1 MVHLEDGLGGENP
14 GREPAVGVVRAALRQ
29 PLSTHSASIRA
40 VRRGPGV
47 GTDRDWSEVDLVATS
62 GAEVSDG
69 VPGYPAAGFK
79 VVESAGDGNGEGLL
93 GQRGEVGR
101 VEPSAQQTGD
111 PYRLR
116 RTPTT
121 GLLPRAADRSD
132 HRAGHYLAA
141 IQNWGGVG
149 I

>member
-1 MVHLEDGLGGENP
+1 MVHVEDGLGGEYP
-14 GREPAVGVVRAALRQ
+14 GREPALGGEGRFASTVVDPFGLD
-29 PLSTHSASIRA
+29 
-40 VRRGPGV
+40 RGGATRTGV
-47 GTDRDWSEVDLVATS
+47 GTDRDWSEVDLVAAS

-79 VVESAGDGNGEGLL
+79 VVESVGDGNGQGLL

-111 PYRLR
+111 PHRPR